1 MKKKVDYICTNCNSS
16 EDVVWDA
23 WAYWDA
29 ENQEMKVDSSFD
41 HCECSKCG
49 AEWQS
54 IDEVPYNKHE
64 MGTDEEA
71 LLEEK

>member
-1 MKKKVDYICTNCNSS
+1 MKKKVDYICTNCNSY
-16 EDVVWDA
+16 EIVWY
-23 WAYWDA
+23 AYAFWDA
-29 ENQEMKVDSSFD
+29 ENQEMVLNQSFD
-41 HCECSKCG
+41 QSECCECGS
-49 AEWQS
+49 EN